1 MTMHRDWP
9 KISILLLLFFWVLA
23 VPGFTAAEHAQ
34 AVLRVGFVREESYLT
49 IDQKGYYSGYAYE
62 YLQTL
67 SQYGSWHCTYVE
79 GTWEQ
84 CLERLRSGEID
95 VMAGISDTAGN
106 AQSMAFSR
114 LPMGRTHMDFVVR
127 GGQRN
132 LRNFAGP
139 GQILRYGQLSYDA
152 ASPGLERMAR
162 EQRIT
167 LQPKRYDSMEQMT
180 ADYVQGRLDGF
191 SSALQHRAAFPVA
204 DFFDVTPLYLA
215 VRKDNTELL
224 AKLDHAMESLELLDP
239 QLQNRLF
246 EKYYRQ
252 GSTRPLSLTEGERNY
267 LKQKGKIIA
276 VGTPGERPHSYFENG
291 EYRGN
296 LAEIMRR
303 IAADLGISFE
313 YIETQSN
320 EEAIEL
326 LNEGRAD
333 IITEF
338 YCDYNW
344 GRKHSL
350 HLTTPFMQLHY
361 AAVTRRGAALPEKPR
376 IAVARG
382 HFYVEAFVLR
392 RYPEE
397 ELVYFDTMEECL
409 KAVSEGKADL
419 AFMKSDMMQYSIRQ
433 GDFVNLMPSGDVW
446 FTHDVSI
453 GISEKAD
460 PVLLQILNKEINHL
474 DPELIQRI
482 MAKSLLDQK
491 ENMSLKSLAYNHPLE
506 FFGIILFIAVL
517 IITSLIYI
525 LQIRR
530 RHTRHIQELAYTDPV
545 TGLHN
550 QYWFEHHVPEFINS
564 HLGAIRSQLV
574 VVVLGMSRMDILL
587 ESYGREFVR
596 EQLCVLAEELRMQA
610 DWVKVVA
617 SASGHLLLLC
627 RMNSLPDFVELLQQ
641 ALQEYTAVKRS
652 ELNLQLN
659 LKAGICVL
667 PRSYGKLPQT
677 ISFAETAYAEL
688 YGVAEIVQVFDDK
701 LQHELDLQQK
711 IEGYMEEA
719 LRREEFEVWYQPKY
733 DIRTH
738 RVSGAEALVRWRSAE
753 LGFLMPGQ
761 FIECFERNGFVVALD
776 FYVLESTLRWLKTR
790 LDQGLPLVPV
800 SVNQSRMHLSEKNYL
815 KRMQQLVELY
825 KLPAGMIELELTET
839 AFADFED
846 PEQCRKIQDIIRSLQ
861 QMGFSISVDDFGSG
875 YSSVMLLSLL
885 PMDVMKID
893 RSLLTSSE
901 DSARMQTILVNV
913 IRMAQNLDMKIICEG
928 IETVEQERLLL
939 RYGCTYGQGYLFAKP
954 MPRDGFE
961 EFWRQNS

>member
-1 MTMHRDWP
+1 MMMRNWQKTSMV
-9 KISILLLLFFWVLA
+9 LLLFFFVLA
-23 VPGFTAAEHAQ
+23 VPGFAAAEHAQ
-34 AVLRVGFVREESYLT
+34 TVLRVGFVREEGYLT

-67 SQYGSWHCTYVE
+67 SQYGSWRCEYLE

-95 VMAGISDTAGN
+95 VMAGISDTAEN
-106 AQSMAFSR
+106 EQSMAFSS

-132 LRNFAGP
+132 LRSFVGSA
-139 GQILRYGQLSYDA
+139 QALRYGKLSYDPS
-152 ASPGLERMAR
+152 SPGLERMAKQQGIR
-162 EQRIT
+162 
-167 LQPKRYDSMEQMT
+167 LQPKLYRSMDQMT
-180 ADYVQGRLDGF
+180 EDYVQGRLDGF
-191 SSALQHRAAFPVA
+191 SSSLQHRAAFPVA
-204 DFFDVTPLYLA
+204 AFFDVTPLYLA
-215 VRKDNTELL
+215 VRKGNTELL
-224 AKLDHAMESLELLDP
+224 DKLDRAMESMELLDP
-239 QLQNRLF
+239 QRQSRLF

-252 GSTRPLSLTEGERNY
+252 GSTRPLSLTEEEREY
-267 LKQKGKIIA
+267 LQQKGSLIA
-276 VGTPGERPHSYFENG
+276 VGTPGERPHSYFEHG

-303 IAADLGISFE
+303 IAADLGITFE

-320 EEAIEL
+320 EEAIQL

-344 GRKHSL
+344 GRQHHL

-361 AAVTRRGAALPEKPR
+361 AAVTRRGTALPERPR

-382 HFYVEAFVLR
+382 HFYVEAFVVR
-392 RYPEE
+392 RYPDE

-409 KAVSEGKADL
+409 RAVSEGNADL
-419 AFMKSDMMQYSIRQ
+419 AFMKSDMTQYSIRQ
-433 GDFVNLMPSGDVW
+433 GDFMNLMPSGDVW

-453 GISEKAD
+453 GVSDQAD
-460 PVLLQILNKEINHL
+460 PVLLRILNKEINHL

-491 ENMSLKSLAYNHPLE
+491 ETVSLKILAYNHPLE
-506 FFGIILFIAVL
+506 FFGILLFIAVL

-530 RHTRHIQELAYTDPV
+530 RHTKHIQELAYTDPV

-550 QYWFEHHVPEFINS
+550 QYWFEQHVPKLIEE
-564 HLGAIRSQLV
+564 HLADMKAQLV

-610 DWVKVVA
+610 DWVKVVT
-617 SASGHLLLLC
+617 SVSGHLLLLC
-627 RMNSLPDFVELLQQ
+627 RMDSLPDFVELLQQ

-659 LKAGICVL
+659 LKAGVCVL
-667 PRSYGKLPQT
+667 PRRSDKLAQT
-677 ISFAETAYAEL
+677 ISCAETAYAEL
-688 YGVAEIVQVFDDK
+688 YGVAEVVQVFDDK
-701 LQHELDLQQK
+701 LQQELDLQQK

-719 LRREEFEVWYQPKY
+719 LQREEFEVWYQPKY

-738 RVSGAEALVRWRSAE
+738 RVSGAEALVRWRSAK

-761 FIECFERNGFVVALD
+761 FIELFERNGFVVALD
-776 FYVLESTLRWLKTR
+776 FYVLEAALRWLRSR
-790 LDQGLPLVPV
+790 LDHGLPIVPV
-800 SVNQSRMHLSEKNYL
+800 SVNQSRLHLSEKNYL
-815 KRMQQLVELY
+815 QRMQRLVELY
-825 KLPAGMIELELTET
+825 GLPAGTIELELTET

-846 PEQCRKIQDIIRSLQ
+846 PEQCRKIQNIMQSLQ

-901 DSARMQTILVNV
+901 DSVRMQKILANV
-913 IRMAQNLDMKIICEG
+913 IRLGQNLKMKIICEG
-928 IETVEQERLLL
+928 IETREQEELLL
-939 RYGCTYGQGYLFAKP
+939 HNGCNYGQGYLFAKP
-954 MPRDGFE
+954 MPCSAFE
-961 EFWRQNS
+961 EFWLQHQ